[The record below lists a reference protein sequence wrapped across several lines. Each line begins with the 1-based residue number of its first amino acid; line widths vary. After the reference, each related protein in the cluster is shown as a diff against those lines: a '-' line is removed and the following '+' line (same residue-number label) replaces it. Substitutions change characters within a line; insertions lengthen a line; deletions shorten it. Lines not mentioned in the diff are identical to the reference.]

1 MIICHLFV
9 LKKMPSPACP
19 PMARATI
26 EIDYFFNSNVIF
38 LENADGISTLELGR
52 VGCFCSIQI

>member
-9 LKKMPSPACP
+9 LKKMPPPACP

-26 EIDYFFNSNVIF
+26 EIDYFFNSNCDLFGKRRWNIDF
-38 LENADGISTLELGR
+38 RIG
-52 VGCFCSIQI
+52 